1 MDGESFDRLS
11 VAVHRL
17 RDQATRRGALGLL
30 LGGAVAAVTGLAVEE
45 TEARK
50 RRRNKKRRKGC
61 KGFGGRCNGS
71 RDCCDGRC
79 RNGFCFPGNGGGGG
93 GSRCNG
99 VRCPNG
105 WRCCR
110 FQGID
115 RCLPRDDIRC
125 NGGDCPFD
133 WEPCGFNGPV
143 RTCCSPD
150 THCCRDDFDRNF
162 CLNDMFD
169 CDDFFDTDS
178 QSADGASAASRDEA
192 VSDPIP
198 VTDIDPEEFS

>member
-17 RDQATRRGALGLL
+17 RDQATRRGALRLL
-30 LGGAVAAVTGLAVEE
+30 LGGSVAAVTGLAVDE

-50 RRRNKKRRKGC
+50 RRHKKRRKGC

-93 GSRCNG
+93 GNGCCRGFPNDYRCCRFNGVDICVPRNDVRCNDG
-99 VRCPNG
+99 DFCPNG
-105 WRCCR
+105 W
-110 FQGID
+110 
-115 RCLPRDDIRC
+115 
-125 NGGDCPFD
+125 
-133 WEPCGFNGPV
+133 ETCGFNGPV
-143 RTCCSPD
+143 RDCCSPD
-150 THCCRDDFDRNF
+150 THCCRDDFGGHF

-169 CDDFFDTDS
+169 CDDFFDTNS
-178 QSADGASAASRDEA
+178 QSADSATASNRDEA

-198 VTDIDPEEFS
+198 VTEIDPEEFS